1 MLFIDGELEFDCE
14 FDFIIS
20 KIKEVTNNYALL
32 KYTANSIRKNNGVL
46 GIKHISDDKCDFGFK
61 NEEESYLYINIDND
75 KIYIYN
81 NNLNYREEVI
91 YDKSYDGISIE
102 FFGNYRKYGERGIVE
117 LEKVEEKSYYD
128 SNKKFIK
135 SETHIE
141 KNTCL
146 NGLIMKRLMGTN
158 YDRYIKQCVVK
169 DEFKNDEIVKID
181 EMNYHYIP
189 EVNSRKCY
197 VGEYRNGMFCS
208 VNEDTYEL
216 PSYAEVKGDFSDYE
230 YKIRSVEKKHAQKQ
244 KTML

>member
-14 FDFIIS
+14 YDFIIS
-20 KIKEVTNNYALL
+20 KIKEVTSNCALL

-46 GIKHISDDKCDFGFK
+46 GVKHISDDKCDFGFK

-91 YDKSYDGISIE
+91 YDKSYDGIKIG
-102 FFGNYRKYGERGIVE
+102 FFGNYRKYGEHGIVE
-117 LEKVEEKSYYD
+117 LEKIEEESYYD
-128 SNKKFIK
+128 SNKKFIM

-146 NGLIMKRLMGTN
+146 NGIIMKKFMGTN

-169 DEFKNDEIVKID
+169 DEFKNDAIVKID

-216 PSYAEVKGDFSDYE
+216 PLYAEVKGDFSDYE